1 MIVLN
6 LCKIRDHQRNIQAG
20 CMWEN
25 TCRAYQKHQPVM
37 LEVSAEKKATRRQL
51 LPLSYLH
58 VKDFLAL

>member
-1 MIVLN
+1 MLN

-37 LEVSAEKKATRRQL
+37 LVVSAEMKATRRQ
-51 LPLSYLH
+51 
-58 VKDFLAL
+58 